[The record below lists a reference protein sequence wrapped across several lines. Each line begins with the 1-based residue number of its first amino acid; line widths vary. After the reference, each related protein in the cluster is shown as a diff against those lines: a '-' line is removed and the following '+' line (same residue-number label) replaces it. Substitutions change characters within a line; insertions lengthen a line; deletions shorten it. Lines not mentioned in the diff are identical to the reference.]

1 MKRSA
6 LMALPLLLGLAATPA
21 LAQDKAQ
28 DKESAA
34 AEDPVVAI
42 VGGEELHA
50 SEIVLM
56 HQSLP
61 AQYRQLPMEMIYPQL
76 VQRLV
81 DRKLLAKAALD
92 AGVDQDADYKRRA
105 AYVTESL
112 LQEIYVLHKIEATL
126 TDERLRADYAKMIA
140 DLPRE
145 DEVKARHILLE
156 TEEDA
161 KAVIAEL
168 KGGADFAETAKAK
181 STGPSAD
188 NGGDLGFFTKG
199 RMVPEFSEAAFAMK
213 VGEVSSTPVQTQFG
227 WHVIKVDDRRQAPP
241 PSFEESVDQLR
252 DEGARQIIAAE
263 LVSLREGLEIKTFNL
278 DGSEIEAADTA
289 EEMESETP
297 EKKTD

>member
-1 MKRSA
+1 
-6 LMALPLLLGLAATPA
+6 
-21 LAQDKAQ
+21 
-28 DKESAA
+28 
-34 AEDPVVAI
+34 
-42 VGGEELHA
+42 
-50 SEIVLM
+50 
-56 HQSLP
+56 
-61 AQYRQLPMEMIYPQL
+61 
-76 VQRLV
+76 
-81 DRKLLAKAALD
+81 
-92 AGVDQDADYKRRA
+92 
-105 AYVTESL
+105 
-112 LQEIYVLHKIEATL
+112 
-126 TDERLRADYAKMIA
+126 
-140 DLPRE
+140 
-145 DEVKARHILLE
+145 LLE